1 MIIVLFVFAPFK
13 IEISFI
19 IFEKSKLVKMDII
32 FLMIKKFIYLN
43 FDIFFKKTSKDM
55 GCDCHS

>member
-43 FDIFFKKTSKDM
+43 FYIFLNKTSKDM